1 MASVALVIAAAAIA
15 LELAYTIGKFALD
28 TVEKIPS

>member
-15 LELAYTIGKFALD
+15 LEIAYMIGRFALA
-28 TVEKIPS
+28 TVEQIPS